1 MESSPKYSRATIIQ
15 CEIAIKS
22 FLLSGVFILYLGP
35 VWLGSEKSLFENAVG
50 FFAALLCT
58 ILVFVQVMHKLFMRM
73 FLLALLLFGAAVAME
88 LY

>member
-1 MESSPKYSRATIIQ
+1 METSKKHSRATIIL

-22 FLLSGVFILYLGP
+22 FLLSSVFILYIGI

-58 ILVFVQVMHKLFMRM
+58 ILVFVPIMHKLFMRM
-73 FLLALLLFGAAVAME
+73 FLLSLLLFGAAVAME